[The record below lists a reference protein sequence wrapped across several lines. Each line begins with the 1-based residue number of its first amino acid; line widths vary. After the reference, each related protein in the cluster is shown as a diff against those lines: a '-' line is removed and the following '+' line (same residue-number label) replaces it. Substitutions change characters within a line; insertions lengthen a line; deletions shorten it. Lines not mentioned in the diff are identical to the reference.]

1 MSELGLT
8 RGLSGQAL
16 RTSPLSHPTLLY
28 LAGVFF
34 LTLQDA
40 TAKWLTQHYPVNEI
54 VFFRAFVS
62 LVVIACFIGAT
73 GNISALRTH
82 RFGAHVVR
90 GVLIAVTIFLYILGL
105 SHLQLATAVSLSYS
119 APLFLTVLSVP
130 LLGERVTSARW
141 IAVIFGF
148 VGALIILQPTAS
160 GFDAAGLY
168 ILASAL
174 TYALA
179 IIATR
184 RLTRTET
191 MLSTLTYGFLTT
203 AVLSALTLPVA
214 FVTPTWEHLPILL
227 ALGLGGVVSTSLFV
241 LALSSAEVSAVAPLD
256 FTGLVWGTLIG
267 FLLWRDV
274 PTLSVCLGAGVI
286 VSVGLYM
293 YRTTD
298 RPRTRRTGKCA

>member
-1 MSELGLT
+1 MSELGLSK
-8 RGLSGQAL
+8 GLSGQAF
-16 RTSPLSHPTLLY
+16 RASPWSHPILLY

-40 TAKWLTQHYPVNEI
+40 AAKWVSQYYPVNEI

-62 LVVIACFIGAT
+62 LVVIACFAGAT
-73 GNISALRTH
+73 RNISALRTN

-90 GVLIAVTIFLYILGL
+90 GALIAVTIFLYILGL
-105 SHLQLATAVSLSYS
+105 SHLPLATALSLSYS

-130 LLGERVTSARW
+130 LLGERVKSARW
-141 IAVIFGF
+141 IAVTFGF
-148 VGALIILQPTAS
+148 IGALIILRPTSS
-160 GFDAAGLY
+160 GFNVAGLY

-179 IIATR
+179 MIATR

-191 MLSTLTYGFLTT
+191 LLSTLTYGFLTT
-203 AVLSALTLPVA
+203 AVLSALTLPIA
-214 FVTPTWEHLPILL
+214 FVTPSWEHLPILL
-227 ALGLGGVVSTSLFV
+227 GLGLGGVVSTSLFV
-241 LALSSAEVSAVAPLD
+241 LALSSAEVSALAPLD
-256 FTGLVWGTLIG
+256 FSGLVWGTLLG
-267 FLLWRDV
+267 FVLWRDV
-274 PTLSVCLGAGVI
+274 PTLSVCIGAAII

-298 RPRTRRTGKCA
+298 R